1 MRLSVGDFL
10 FVPIRLALVLNI
22 KAQRYVRKKEN
33 KEK

>member
-1 MRLSVGDFL
+1 MRLSVCDFL
-10 FVPIRLALVLNI
+10 FVPITLALVLNI